1 MKKKIKDK
9 NHKSS
14 PNLKSSSSS
23 FSCSAPS
30 CFQFGSLLFSLHLV
44 APDEFLMFHNH
55 LGQTFCFQKSPV
67 PVAPPRNQSHI
78 SFFLSKTQKILNEIY
93 GQIWHCYHS
102 SSTDSKDVGTMT
114 IFFVFHQISV
124 ELTRVR
130 ANGIQDDTFSDL
142 LTVIIII
149 VTATNTYKHNT
160 YAYLICI
167 ILILHNQTDF

>member
-30 CFQFGSLLFSLHLV
+30 SFQFGSLLFSLHLV
-44 APDEFLMFHNH
+44 APDEFLMLHNH
-55 LGQTFCFQKSPV
+55 PGQTFCFQKSPV

-114 IFFVFHQISV
+114 PNLFCLSPNICWADKSSGKWNP
-124 ELTRVR
+124 RW
-130 ANGIQDDTFSDL
+130 
-142 LTVIIII
+142 
-149 VTATNTYKHNT
+149 
-160 YAYLICI
+160 YLFWPS
-167 ILILHNQTDF
+167 NSNNNNDNSN